1 MTTEIT
7 TVGIDL
13 QTLNT
18 TTKGPDAMSYVE
30 FDERDLHD
38 SSSGGAGDSSDGGLL
53 IRADNGGNNEAVI
66 LMRFVIP
73 SEEELIGR
81 ALNISG
87 SGTFPRLTRI
97 PSDGLKLEGAT
108 LRMARTNSGSA
119 TINVQVYELLEDFSE
134 NLVTWDSPNGNT
146 ASTDWNPAFDASTK
160 IYENTLA
167 TASMTQA
174 GANTLQNFIL
184 DTLIKSKKL
193 TFGDKIL
200 LYIRTQIATQDFVI
214 HGPKSSTSAAQP
226 EIKVRF
232 TCNPPIPRITV
243 NPDTNGI
250 DGLINITP
258 PSDDAFI
265 TDGKFHI
272 AWKTAAD
279 VVYNQSGQ
287 TTAFTDTG
295 VTVVNTNEVAGDDSG
310 GAGDLLLADGT
321 NYYIAMF
328 TEDGLS
334 VDANSGQSNVVY
346 IKRPEAAAA
355 LDDYSPDIGQEVTLT
370 ITPSNG
376 LYSGK
381 VKEFRVNWDSG
392 TSDLDSD
399 YSSYKLETA
408 SASAYT
414 IKHKFHKVAT
424 FQVKVQVVDQDGW
437 ASDKTATATANT
449 TTNEPLPVANLSLSR
464 EKVTQAK
471 YLDRTTV
478 ITASLARSKV
488 NASNRE
494 LSQYWF
500 RYVPS
505 LATTVCTSGA
515 IYNDNSAFDNASSAV
530 SFQAVDKTQDFSD
543 SAIQVYGLAS
553 FTSGGVPIK
562 DDEPEFDH
570 YKYVTEKLFCSPT
583 RLTDTVAKS
592 SETAE
597 ANVGVSFYKYK
608 TIEIVVGTAIASEDA
623 GTYFTRYILSKFNA
637 DDAARTIINPS
648 IRLVAKTG
656 DPNMENLYA
665 WGGFARILDSGVTF
679 NASGKYIQAGSKD
692 WQDFGFYVGDIVKVK
707 DGNGTNGSYASP
719 KFFKIKEFSASTGSG
734 VGATHNRLVIE
745 SDSTLLSSHEKSY
758 VSTSIS
764 DSSSA
769 TGEIV
774 LDASDVPA
782 ITFAVY
788 NNAGYDDTVTIH
800 SRVCD
805 NDEIFDNSGNEFFP
819 FNESLEVSQT
829 FRAVVPKTLD
839 LDSLVDSSHIAI
851 LSSSIS
857 RSGGISAQMPLGD
870 RKYPIGVVRTKV
882 GNPKLSLNLRILS
895 QTGLSNISSI
905 VEGDVY
911 DFVFLDSDKIDTPTA
926 AFKSYRL
933 RAESGSLSQD
943 PSSATQYLATIEFS
957 IIGEELQVA

>member
-1 MTTEIT
+1 MATEIT

-30 FDERDLHD
+30 FDQRDLHD
-38 SSSGGAGDSSDGGLL
+38 SSSGGAGDSSDGGLI
-53 IRADNGGNNEAVI
+53 IRADNSGNNEAVI

-73 SEEELIGR
+73 SEEELIDR

-108 LRMARTNSGSA
+108 LRMARTSSGSA
-119 TINVQVYELLEDFSE
+119 TINVQVFELLEDFSE

-167 TASMTQA
+167 TANMTQA
-174 GANTLQNFIL
+174 GADTLQDFKL

-193 TFGDKIL
+193 TFGDKLL
-200 LYIRTQIATQDFVI
+200 LYIRTNNATQDFVI

-232 TCNPPIPRITV
+232 TCKPPIPRITV

-272 AWKTAAD
+272 AWKNAAD

-295 VTVVNTNEVAGDDSG
+295 VTVVNTNEVAGS
-310 GAGDLLLADGT
+310 LLSADGT
-321 NYYIAMF
+321 NYYIGMF
-328 TEDGLS
+328 AEDGLS

-346 IKRPEAAAA
+346 IKRPEAAGA
-355 LDDYSPDIGQEVTLT
+355 LDDYTPDIGQEVTLT
-370 ITPSNG
+370 ITPSGG

-399 YSSYKLETA
+399 YSSYKLTTA
-408 SASAYT
+408 SSSAYT
-414 IKHKFHKVAT
+414 IKHKFHKVGT

-449 TTNEPLPVANLSLSR
+449 ETNEPTPVANLSLSR

-478 ITASLARSKV
+478 VTASLSRSKSF
-488 NASNRE
+488 ASNRE

-500 RYVPS
+500 RYVPTLS
-505 LATTVCTSGA
+505 STVCTSGA
-515 IYNDNSAFDNASSAV
+515 LNNDNSAFDNHSSAV
-530 SFQAVDKTQDFSD
+530 SFQAIDKSDDFSD
-543 SAIQVYGLAS
+543 SAIQIYGLAS
-553 FTSGGVPIK
+553 FTSAGVPVL
-562 DDEPEFDH
+562 DNAPEFDH
-570 YKYVTEKLFCSPT
+570 YKYVTEKLFCDPT
-583 RLTDTVAKS
+583 RLTDSAAKG

-597 ANVGVSFYKYK
+597 ANVGTSYYKYK

-623 GTYFTRYILSKFNA
+623 ATFFTRYILRKFNA
-637 DDAARTIINPS
+637 DDSDRTVINPS

-656 DPNMENLYA
+656 NANMENLYA
-665 WGGFARILDSGVTF
+665 WGNFARINDSNVTF
-679 NASGKYIQAGSKD
+679 NAAGNYIQSTYD
-692 WQDFGFYVGDIVKVK
+692 WQNYGFFVGDIVKVK

-719 KFFKIKEFSASTGSG
+719 KFFKIKEFSASSGSG
-734 VGATHNRLVIE
+734 VSATNNRLVIE
-745 SDSTLLSSHEKSY
+745 TDTTLLTSHEKSY

-782 ITFAVY
+782 ITFATY
-788 NNAGYDDTVTIH
+788 NNAGNDDTVTVYG
-800 SRVCD
+800 RVCD
-805 NDEIFDNSGNEFFP
+805 NDEIFDGSGVEAFTI
-819 FNESLEVSQT
+819 NESAETSQT

-839 LDSLVDSSHIAI
+839 LDSLVDSSDIAI

-857 RSGGISAQMPLGD
+857 RSGGISAQMPLGE

-895 QTGLSNISSI
+895 QTGLSNINNI
-905 VEGDVY
+905 IEGDVY
-911 DFVFLDSDKIDTPTA
+911 DFVFLDSDKIDTPSA